1 MRNQLRESQGWL
13 GEKAAL
19 LLGNAPIQAQT
30 FVLTAPVQESLDRA
44 VDPSSEGLSPNED
57 WKLDDQWT
65 VITAYLADMYF
76 PNEG

>member
-1 MRNQLRESQGWL
+1 MRNQLRESQGWM

-19 LLGNAPIQAQT
+19 LLGNAPIRAQT
-30 FVLTAPVQESLDRA
+30 FVSTAPVQESLDRA
-44 VDPSSEGLSPNED
+44 VDHSSEGPSPDED

-65 VITAYLADMYF
+65 AITAYLAEMYF